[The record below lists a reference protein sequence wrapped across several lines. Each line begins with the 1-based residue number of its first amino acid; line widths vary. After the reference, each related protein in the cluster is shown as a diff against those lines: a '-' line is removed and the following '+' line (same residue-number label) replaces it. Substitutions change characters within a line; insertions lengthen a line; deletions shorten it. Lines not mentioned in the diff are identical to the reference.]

1 MFLANAFFC
10 VRIDEKLHWAPARS
24 KIAAEY
30 QEFFEKERI
39 CDNRQGIYFIDT
51 KSNSAKEV
59 AILLSFADGPR
70 YFCQNYDLPVFY
82 QGLVEPN
89 EKEKQQLLIISSGN

>member
-1 MFLANAFFC
+1 
-10 VRIDEKLHWAPARS
+10 
-24 KIAAEY
+24 
-30 QEFFEKERI
+30 
-39 CDNRQGIYFIDT
+39 
-51 KSNSAKEV
+51 V
-59 AILLSFADGPR
+59 AIALSFADGPR